1 MTKSPVSDC
10 ERPDYERNDCQRL
23 VVAIDGPVASGK
35 TAVGRALAKRLG
47 WRLFDTGIMYR
58 AATWLAERHGTH
70 FDDPESVAD
79 LIRNSDFELSPCRES
94 DSAEFDVMVNGEN
107 ATPFLRDSAVE
118 SGVPTV
124 AAIAEVRALM
134 VEIQQAQ
141 AARGCMI
148 VVGRD
153 IGTVVLP
160 EAPAKIYLN
169 ASEEVRARRR
179 AAEQLN
185 GGDEQTVLI
194 KTRRRDAKDRGR
206 ATSPL
211 KAADDAIVLDTS
223 DLTLEESIDRAEQI
237 VRERI
242 PELGATDGPSTF
254 ARG

>member
-1 MTKSPVSDC
+1 MTQSPVSDG
-10 ERPDYERNDCQRL
+10 ERPDCEHL
-23 VVAIDGPVASGK
+23 LVAIDGPVASGK
-35 TAVGRALAKRLG
+35 TAVGRALASRLG

-58 AATWLAERHGTH
+58 AATWLAERNGTYL
-70 FDDPESVAD
+70 DDGESVAE
-79 LIRNSDFELSPCRES
+79 LIRKSDFNLSPSKES
-94 DSAEFDVMVNGEN
+94 DSAELDVVVNGEN
-107 ATPFLRDSAVE
+107 ATPFLREPAVE

-160 EAPAKIYLN
+160 QAPVKIFLD
-169 ASEEVRARRR
+169 ASEAVRARRR
-179 AAEQLN
+179 AAEH
-185 GGDEQTVLI
+185 GGTSDEQSVLAA
-194 KTRRRDAKDRGR
+194 TQRRDRRDRSR

-211 KAADDAIVLDTS
+211 VAADDAIVLDTS
-223 DLTLEESIDRAEQI
+223 NLTLEESIDRAERI

-242 PELGATDGPSTF
+242 PQLGAADGPSAG

>member
-1 MTKSPVSDC
+1 MTKTPVPDC
-10 ERPDYERNDCQRL
+10 ERPDCEGL

-35 TAVGRALAKRLG
+35 TAVGRALARRLG

-58 AATWLAERHGTH
+58 AATWLAERNGTYL
-70 FDDPESVAD
+70 DDGESVAE
-79 LIRNSDFELSPCRES
+79 LIRNSDFNLSPSRKT
-94 DSAEFDVMVNGEN
+94 DSIELDVVVNGDN
-107 ATPFLRDSAVE
+107 ATPYLREPAVE

-160 EAPAKIYLN
+160 QAPVKIFLD

-179 AAEQLN
+179 AAEH
-185 GGDEQTVLI
+185 GGTSDEQSVLAA
-194 KTRRRDAKDRGR
+194 TQRRDRRDRSR

-211 KAADDAIVLDTS
+211 VTADDAIVLDTS
-223 DLTLEESIDRAEQI
+223 NLTLEESIDRAERI

-242 PELGATDGPSTF
+242 PELGAMDGSSTP